1 MQQAENLKAKGV
13 DEIVCVSVNDAHVM
27 KAWGD
32 SVGVGGK
39 VTMAADGNCD
49 FSEAVG
55 MAFDA
60 SAGGLGTRS
69 QRYSMI
75 VDDGVVTTLN
85 VEEPRAFD
93 VSSAETMLTQL

>member
-32 SVGVGGK
+32 SVGVGGA
-39 VTMAADGNCD
+39 VTMAADGNCE

-60 SAGGLGTRS
+60 SGGGLGKRS

-75 VDDGVVTTLN
+75 VENGVVTTLN
-85 VEEPRAFD
+85 TEAPRAFET
-93 VSSAETMLTQL
+93 SSAEVMLEQL